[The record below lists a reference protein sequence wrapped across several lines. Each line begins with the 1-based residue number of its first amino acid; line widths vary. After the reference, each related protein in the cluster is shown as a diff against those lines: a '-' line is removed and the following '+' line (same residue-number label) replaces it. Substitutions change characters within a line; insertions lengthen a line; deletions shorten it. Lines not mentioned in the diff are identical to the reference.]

1 MRESETASANWRFF
15 RFKVARFIVIR
26 LRVESC
32 SRSVPFIHRLTG
44 VPVFDAD
51 RLLRRVT
58 SWRAISGSGAPAGTG
73 RLTVGETLASRAFR
87 WRGLPVPRRRYRL
100 RSRLH
105 SDKRERWGT
114 PAANLIQPKIIM
126 L

>member
-1 MRESETASANWRFF
+1 LTKGDSGLNVLSLTTFCPAASPTLVMRESETASANWRFF

-73 RLTVGETLASRAFR
+73 RL
-87 WRGLPVPRRRYRL
+87 
-100 RSRLH
+100 
-105 SDKRERWGT
+105 
-114 PAANLIQPKIIM
+114 
-126 L
+126 